1 MPVLLFDRGCAAYR
15 GGVKSVL
22 RLVLVALLCLPLGCT
37 VTRELEPSGEEGS
50 AQALEVPGRSLGT
63 IKVWS
68 GGITSDVAGSE
79 PTRVRLYVRVDNRDA
94 EGLTLTDLALV
105 VYTRSGERLRREP
118 TAGTAG
124 DRSVRPGRTLRT
136 GLRFELPG
144 EVAIRDV
151 ERIDLE
157 WSIQSPAGRVIRS
170 TRFEVD
176 GQRLEQRN

>member
-1 MPVLLFDRGCAAYR
+1 MLL
-15 GGVKSVL
+15 L
-22 RLVLVALLCLPLGCT
+22 RLTLVLALACSLGCT
-37 VTRELEPSGEEGS
+37 VTRDLEASGEEGA

-68 GGITSDVAGSE
+68 GGITSDVTGAE
-79 PTRVRLYVRVDNRDA
+79 PTRVRLYVRVDNHDA

-105 VYTRSGERLRREP
+105 VYTHAGERLRREP
-118 TAGTAG
+118 TPDTAG
-124 DRSVRPGRTLRT
+124 ERSVRPGRTLRT

-157 WSIQSPAGRVIRS
+157 WTIHSPAGRVIRS
-170 TRFEVD
+170 TRFEVV
-176 GQRLEQRN
+176 GSRLEQRS